1 MKIKVNLHANMD
13 RFADGDIAY
22 HVSNLDMSEYWGQI
36 VCTQEVEFDIH
47 DLKPTDLIPD
57 AIARLRKE
65 QSEIRAEAERKSAQI
80 EERISKMLALEFTP

>member
-1 MKIKVNLHANMD
+1 MKMKVNLHAVVD
-13 RFADGDIAY
+13 RFADGGITY

-47 DLKPTDLIPD
+47 DLKPADMIPD

-65 QSEIRAEAERKSAQI
+65 QSEIRAEAERKASMI
-80 EERISKMLALEFTP
+80 EEQISKMLALEFKP